1 MKRGGGWCGDNG
13 DNGDKRA
20 DVDYRRFAR
29 LLSAYRAKWVR
40 MRGVEPDMVR
50 VANYLRCWGREN
62 GDPVATLV
70 AADPELLRRAWDYAL
85 SS

>member
-1 MKRGGGWCGDNG
+1 
-13 DNGDKRA
+13 
-20 DVDYRRFAR
+20 
-29 LLSAYRAKWVR
+29 